1 MILVAFESEMSERY
15 REMDAD
21 ATRLAEIEPKA
32 FWSAIGCRAVGAAIV
47 TTLGEEGPSGF
58 LGLSATHLTASP
70 PTVMVSIDRKTTA
83 CAEILAS
90 GVFAINYLARPGLPI
105 FERFAS
111 RDGPK
116 GAARFADLTLR
127 TLATGAPI
135 LPDIAGA
142 LDCRLDEAIERH
154 GVIIAIGRI
163 AAFESIKDA
172 EPLIHYQGRVMA

>member
-1 MILVAFESEMSERY
+1 MWWIDMQTDPGILPQI
-15 REMDAD
+15 D
-21 ATRLAEIEPKA
+21 PKA

-47 TTLGEEGPSGF
+47 TTLGDDGPSGF
-58 LGLSATHLTASP
+58 LGLSASHLTASP
-70 PTVMVSIDRKTTA
+70 PTMTISIDRKTAA

-90 GVFAINYLARPGLPI
+90 GVFAINYLARAGLPI

-116 GAARFADLTLR
+116 GTARFAGLDLR
-127 TLATGAPI
+127 TLATGAPV
-135 LPDIAGA
+135 LPDIAGV

-154 GVIIAIGRI
+154 GVVIAIGRI
-163 AAFESIKDA
+163 AAFESFRDA

>member
-1 MILVAFESEMSERY
+1 MET
-15 REMDAD
+15 DAD
-21 ATRLAEIEPKA
+21 ILPEIEPRA
-32 FWSAIGCRAVGAAIV
+32 FWGAIGCRAVGAAIV
-47 TTLGEEGPSGF
+47 TTIGEEGPSGF

-70 PTVMVSIDRKTTA
+70 PTMTVSIDRKTTA
-83 CAEILAS
+83 CADILAS

-116 GAARFADLTLR
+116 GAARFAGLALR

-135 LPDIAGA
+135 LPDIAGV

-154 GVIIAIGRI
+154 GVVIAIGRI

>member
-1 MILVAFESEMSERY
+1 
-15 REMDAD
+15 MDVD

-32 FWSAIGCRAVGAAIV
+32 FWSAIGCRAVGVAIV
-47 TTLGEEGPSGF
+47 TTLGGEGPSGF

-90 GVFAINYLARPGLPI
+90 GVFAVNYLARPGLPI

-127 TLATGAPI
+127 TLVTGAPI
-135 LPDIAGA
+135 LPDITGV

-154 GVIIAIGRI
+154 GVVIAIGRI
-163 AAFESIKDA
+163 AAFERFKDA
-172 EPLIHYQGRVMA
+172 EPLIHYQGQVMA

>member
-1 MILVAFESEMSERY
+1 MET
-15 REMDAD
+15 DAD
-21 ATRLAEIEPKA
+21 ILPEIEPRA
-32 FWSAIGCRAVGAAIV
+32 FWGAIGCRAVGAAIV
-47 TTLGEEGPSGF
+47 TTIGEEGPSGF

-70 PTVMVSIDRKTTA
+70 PTMMVSIDRKTTA
-83 CAEILAS
+83 CADILAS
-90 GVFAINYLARPGLPI
+90 GVFAINYLSRPGLPI

-116 GAARFADLTLR
+116 GAARFAGLALR

-135 LPDIAGA
+135 LPDIGGV

-154 GVIIAIGRI
+154 GVVIAIGRI